1 MEGITSLKSYLLSV
15 SDVGMGGFFY
25 WIFGH
30 ALAYGNNPIYANPVN
45 GFGGF
50 LFDADERDHFA
61 GVAYLHF
68 FYQLGNSICISHFNG
83 VPMFL

>member
-1 MEGITSLKSYLLSV
+1 MKDNGRNFFFEVIYLLSV

-30 ALAYGNNPIYANPVN
+30 ALAYGNNPTYANPVN

-68 FYQLGNSICISHFNG
+68 FYQLGNSF
-83 VPMFL
+83 

>member
-1 MEGITSLKSYLLSV
+1 MQLVSEGLWKITSLKSYMYSFFA

-30 ALAYGNNPIYANPVN
+30 ALAYGNNPTYANPVN

-68 FYQLGNSICISHFNG
+68 FYQLGNI
-83 VPMFL
+83 L

>member
-1 MEGITSLKSYLLSV
+1 MENYFFEVIYLRSV

-30 ALAYGNNPIYANPVN
+30 ALAYGNNPTYANPVN

-68 FYQLGNSICISHFNG
+68 FYQLGNSF
-83 VPMFL
+83 

>member
-1 MEGITSLKSYLLSV
+1 MFLIHLLSV